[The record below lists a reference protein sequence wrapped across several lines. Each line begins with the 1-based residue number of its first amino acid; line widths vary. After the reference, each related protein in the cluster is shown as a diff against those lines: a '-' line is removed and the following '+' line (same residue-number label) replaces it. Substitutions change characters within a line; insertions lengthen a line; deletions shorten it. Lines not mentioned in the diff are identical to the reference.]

1 MKLLNSIKNFFKT
14 PAKTSIKRRFNN
26 WFKFYNSEL
35 ANNETIFSA
44 VTMKANAIASAP
56 VSINLDY
63 RKLNPGEHKLAYLF
77 KYGPNP
83 RQTMFSFIQYME
95 ATRNT
100 NSGAYA
106 IIEYSNVLGDISAI
120 WPLKSEFVE
129 PIIDQDSG
137 ELYYEITDHDDNT
150 KRYVHNS
157 HVIALEYLDN
167 NGFKGINPLNVLK
180 NTIDY
185 DREIKEFSINQMK
198 TSLKANAVVKID
210 TTLDEESLEEYDA
223 MMEQMQENGIIYLD
237 DGKDIKE
244 LSAKTYIDP
253 NIFDV
258 EKITVERVERV
269 FNIIGKLTKGSSA
282 NKTTS
287 SDTEDLLYLKDSI
300 LPVIRQ
306 YEQEF
311 SKKLLT
317 TKEKMQGYEIKFN
330 MQGYARATM
339 EKRGN
344 FYQQMI
350 RNGIFSPNFCAMLED
365 APPHEGGD
373 KYYMSRDLCP
383 VELYDEFIK
392 NSITKTSTN
401 LNLPEGGETVDKN
414 N

>member
-63 RKLNPGEHKLAYLF
+63 KKLNPGEHKLSYLF

-83 RQTMFSFIQYME
+83 RQTMFSFMQYME

-106 IIEYSNVLGDISAI
+106 IIEYSNILGNISAI

-150 KRYVHNS
+150 KKYVHNS

-253 NIFDV
+253 NIFDI

-269 FNIIGKLTKGSSA
+269 FNIIGKLTKGSSS
-282 NKTTS
+282 NKTTT

-317 TKEKMQGYEIKFN
+317 TKEKMQGYEIKLN
-330 MQGYARATM
+330 MNGFARATM

-350 RNGIFSPNFCAMLED
+350 RSGVLSPNQCLMLED
-365 APPHEGGD
+365 LPPYEGGD
-373 KYYMSRDLCP
+373 VHLISRDLIP
-383 VELYDEFIK
+383 LDKLDKLLEISDT
-392 NSITKTSTN
+392 STSTKTN
-401 LNLPEGGETVDKN
+401 L
-414 N
+414 